1 MGYGQ
6 LDTFI
11 TLPLS
16 QGETLLLSK
25 MLEDWIAE
33 NDSNPVMN
41 LQVKQ
46 LKRILDQLI
55 LLEGKAT
62 R

>member
-46 LKRILDQLI
+46 LKRILDRLI